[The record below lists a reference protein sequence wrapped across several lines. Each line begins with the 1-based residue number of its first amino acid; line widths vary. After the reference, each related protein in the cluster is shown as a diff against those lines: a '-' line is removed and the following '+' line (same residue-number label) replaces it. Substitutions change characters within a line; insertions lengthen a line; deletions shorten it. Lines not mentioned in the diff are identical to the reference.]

1 MSITQRIEIL
11 FRKAL
16 PSPFTIAWS
25 LTLLAIVL
33 AFIFGDFKTDQNRV
47 LYILTQWE
55 NGMWRVPLMTF
66 LVQMMLMLVLGHVLA
81 LSGSV
86 DKLLNK
92 SLSIINN
99 GAQAAGF
106 VTVVAVVVSLFN
118 WGLGLIVG
126 AVLARKIGEYAQ
138 KNKIPINYPL
148 VAAGA
153 YSGLMVWHGGISGSA
168 PVKVAESG
176 HLKELMHGI
185 LPEGQL
191 SLLPESIDYSQTI
204 FSTMNITVSVAVI
217 IILPLLMYFLS
228 TKTKLKVPELKLD
241 YKPTSP
247 NKVKE
252 LYGAEKLDQSNIFIK
267 FLGVSVLFFWL
278 YKSLVLSPSFVKSI
292 NPNQINLFLLGSSL
306 LLHRNIQSYIQALN
320 AAIGGAA
327 GILIQF
333 PLYFGIMGIMNGCG
347 LVQLVSEGFV
357 SISTNFSFP
366 LYTFISAGLVNIFV
380 PSGGGQWA
388 VQGPIIVQAIDQLQ
402 GNLSKAIMALA
413 YGDQLTNMLQPFWAL
428 PLLGIT
434 KLKANQ
440 ILPYTLFLLLAGIL
454 LFGSALII
462 F

>member
-11 FRKAL
+11 FRKIL
-16 PSPFTIAWS
+16 PTPFTIAWG
-25 LTLLAIVL
+25 LTFLTIVL
-33 AFIFGDFKTDQNRV
+33 ALILGDFKPEDNRV
-47 LYILTQWE
+47 IFILEQWE
-55 NGMWRVPLMTF
+55 KGLWKVPLMNF

-81 LSGSV
+81 LSSTI
-86 DKLLNK
+86 DKLLSK
-92 SLSIINN
+92 SLSIIHN

-106 VTVVAVVVSLFN
+106 VTLVAVVVSLFN

-138 KNKIPINYPL
+138 EKRIPINYPL
-148 VAAGA
+148 IAAGA

-176 HLKELMHGI
+176 HLRQMMTGI
-185 LPEGQL
+185 FPTDKI

-204 FSTMNITVSVAVI
+204 FSNMNITVSIAVLCL
-217 IILPLLMYFLS
+217 LPVLMYFLS
-228 TKTKLKVPELKLD
+228 KQTKLKVPTLELTIPQD
-241 YKPTSP
+241 QH
-247 NKVKE
+247 KE
-252 LYGAEKLDQSNIFIK
+252 KKAEFAAEKLDQSSIFIK
-267 FLGVSVLFFWL
+267 ILGLGVLAFWL
-278 YKSLVLSPSFVKSI
+278 YKSLFLSQNFIKSI
-292 NPNQINLFLLGSSL
+292 NPNHINLFLLGSSL
-306 LLHRNIQSYIQALN
+306 TLHKNISEYIRALN
-320 AAIGGAA
+320 SAIGGAS

-347 LVQLVSEGFV
+347 LVQQISEGFV
-357 SISTNFSFP
+357 SISNNFTFP
-366 LYTFISAGLVNIFV
+366 LFTFLSAGLVNIFV

-388 VQGPIIVQAIDQLQ
+388 VQGPVIIQAIDQLQ

-440 ILPYTLFLLLAGIL
+440 ILPYTLILFFAGCII
-454 LFGSALII
+454 FGIALIL